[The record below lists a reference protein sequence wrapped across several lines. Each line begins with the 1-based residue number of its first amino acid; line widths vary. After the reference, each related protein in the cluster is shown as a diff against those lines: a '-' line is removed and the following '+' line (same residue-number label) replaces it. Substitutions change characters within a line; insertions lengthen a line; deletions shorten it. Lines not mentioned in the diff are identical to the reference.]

1 MRLLQLLQGIGLIT
15 HNQAM
20 QKAEDEYKKYRA
32 RTLSDVEKDYLDSIK
47 LLEDTGKRKISK
59 FVRR

>member
-1 MRLLQLLQGIGLIT
+1 MRLLQLLQGSGLIT

-47 LLEDTGKRKISK
+47 LLEDTGKRK
-59 FVRR
+59 